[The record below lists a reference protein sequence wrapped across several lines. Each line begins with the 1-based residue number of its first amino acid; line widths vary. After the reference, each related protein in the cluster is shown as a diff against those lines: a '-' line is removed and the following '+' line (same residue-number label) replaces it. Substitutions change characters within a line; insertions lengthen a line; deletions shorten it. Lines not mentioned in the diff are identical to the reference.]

1 VVGYFRA
8 PTSVPGTI
16 ANAVFASGTGGFSV
30 GTSSAVFLGPT
41 AIVTV
46 TSTQTV
52 HVWATKALGST
63 VGASGLGLSICFRS
77 TVLGSPMALNGSGSN
92 GYTAAAGQRHSFSLS
107 AVWGPT
113 TAGTYETGLC
123 GLAVPVTQ
131 APNWN
136 FGGEG
141 YVTAQVLN
149 P

>member
-1 VVGYFRA
+1 MAGRDIIKLYLKCQLTTLFLNSR
-8 PTSVPGTI
+8 PYPL
-16 ANAVFASGTGGFSV
+16 ASG
-30 GTSSAVFLGPT
+30 ACP
-41 AIVTV
+41 
-46 TSTQTV
+46 
-52 HVWATKALGST
+52 
-63 VGASGLGLSICFRS
+63 
-77 TVLGSPMALNGSGSN
+77 
-92 GYTAAAGQRHSFSLS
+92 AAAGQRHSFSLS